1 MRALQHGRR
10 GRGVELNPGYYLDA
24 VKYLEAAERAN
35 DMPTLFDL
43 DGAA

>member
-1 MRALQHGRR
+1 MTPAL
-10 GRGVELNPGYYLDA
+10 VLAAAGYYLDA